1 VVTDAWLSR
10 RNGNKRN
17 LKEYNESLVRRVWSS
32 LTIEFQAPSGKSL
45 CILDGKRQLIIM
57 DLEEIAEKYSMKDL
71 RPLAKKYGISLR
83 CAKKM
88 DVLKALPPEGLAELE
103 SK

>member
-1 VVTDAWLSR
+1 VHD
-10 RNGNKRN
+10 
-17 LKEYNESLVRRVWSS
+17 
-32 LTIEFQAPSGKSL
+32 SGKSL
-45 CILDGKRQLIIM
+45 FISNGIRQLIIM
-57 DLEEIAEKYSMKDL
+57 DLEELANKYSMKDL

-103 SK
+103 GK

>member
-1 VVTDAWLSR
+1 
-10 RNGNKRN
+10 
-17 LKEYNESLVRRVWSS
+17 
-32 LTIEFQAPSGKSL
+32 
-45 CILDGKRQLIIM
+45 M
-57 DLEEIAEKYSMKDL
+57 DLEEIAKKYSMKDL

>member
-1 VVTDAWLSR
+1 M
-10 RNGNKRN
+10 G
-17 LKEYNESLVRRVWSS
+17 
-32 LTIEFQAPSGKSL
+32 
-45 CILDGKRQLIIM
+45 
-57 DLEEIAEKYSMKDL
+57 LEELANKNSMKDL

-103 SK
+103 GKQILLLKKSRITAICPVKLIDNNLFYHPAPLGIV

>member
-1 VVTDAWLSR
+1 MINKRKS
-10 RNGNKRN
+10 NKRN
-17 LKEYNESLVRRVWSS
+17 WREYNESLVRRGES
-32 LTIEFQAPSGKSL
+32 LLTTGFLAPSRKSL
-45 CILDGKRQLIIM
+45 CIFDGKRQMIIM
-57 DLEEIAEKYSMKDL
+57 DLEEIAKKCSMKDL